1 MRSTVCIASLV
12 LSMVSSSFAAPTPEA
27 NTTPLSLSIENLN
40 STIESASALKCPSI
54 GGGCGMV
61 SYTSGDYVSFGQG
74 ICMPLGYNIHSIY
87 VANCYCSLW
96 M

>member
-1 MRSTVCIASLV
+1 
-12 LSMVSSSFAAPTPEA
+12 MVSSSFAAPTPEA